1 MQSEKNNSSLREV
14 VVLTAVYND
23 WQSFKELL
31 SSLDIELGG
40 KPYQTRVVVV
50 DDGSPTFADEIDFSN
65 MELENILSVEAVTM
79 TRNLGNQRAV
89 AIGIAYVAK
98 NIPCDYLVIM
108 DSDLEDLPEYVPV
121 LLSEAE
127 ISGNQI
133 IFAERTRRPD
143 GFLFK
148 TFYSIY
154 KALYKLATGLS
165 MSMGNFSVMPGRL
178 VRRVSGIS
186 EIWNHFPAGIM
197 RAKIPFRSIP
207 SERGSRLYGA
217 SKMNLVSLILHGL
230 SGLVAHADVVV
241 VRAVIGI
248 FAIGL
253 FIIAVISGV
262 VFQRIFTDV
271 ILLGWTSQIVTI
283 LGGALFQI
291 LAATVVIVFVVLVGR
306 HQKWIIP
313 YDDFES
319 FIMETGT
326 VFEKAD
332 NNSDNGS
339 RNINAAQ

>member
-1 MQSEKNNSSLREV
+1 
-14 VVLTAVYND
+14 
-23 WQSFKELL
+23 
-31 SSLDIELGG
+31 
-40 KPYQTRVVVV
+40 
-50 DDGSPTFADEIDFSN
+50 
-65 MELENILSVEAVTM
+65 
-79 TRNLGNQRAV
+79 
-89 AIGIAYVAK
+89 
-98 NIPCDYLVIM
+98 
-108 DSDLEDLPEYVPV
+108 
-121 LLSEAE
+121 
-127 ISGNQI
+127 
-133 IFAERTRRPD
+133 
-143 GFLFK
+143 
-148 TFYSIY
+148 
-154 KALYKLATGLS
+154 
-165 MSMGNFSVMPGRL
+165 
-178 VRRVSGIS
+178 
-186 EIWNHFPAGIM
+186 
-197 RAKIPFRSIP
+197 
-207 SERGSRLYGA
+207 
-217 SKMNLVSLILHGL
+217 MNLVSLILHGL